1 MITLFVIGIIVF
13 TVKLL
18 LTMHYEDMQLCWSQG
33 ENVTGKG
40 E

>member
-13 TVKLL
+13 AVKLL
-18 LTMHYEDMQLCWSQG
+18 LTLHYENLQLCWSQG

>member
-1 MITLFVIGIIVF
+1 MITLFIIGIIVF

-18 LTMHYEDMQLCWSQG
+18 LTMHYGDLQLCWSQVG
-33 ENVTGKG
+33 GVTEKG